1 MKVDVPLAKNVLA
14 LLATIASTFAID
26 DAIQRKMRG
35 RAAVKAGKRI
45 NLVISNEDMNDKI
58 KIIK

>member
-35 RAAVKAGKRI
+35 RGAVKAGKRI

>member
-26 DAIQRKMRG
+26 DAVQRKTRG
-35 RAAVKAGKRI
+35 RGSVKTGKGI
-45 NLVISNEDMNDKI
+45 NLVISNEDMNDNI
-58 KIIK
+58 RIIK